1 MPDKATLDP
10 MRAATGVFPK
20 KEHDWRVR
28 RLTQAMAEAGID
40 EVLVYSWPWRPDN
53 ARYLAGAPVTGTT
66 LFRLRGD
73 GHVSALVSN
82 EVDRAAIRRAGWVS
96 DIDRASQFSPAV
108 LRGWLDGVGA
118 GSRLGVTQLELM
130 PVGLRRN
137 IEQAQPNVKLESAT
151 RLVDLVRFLKSAW
164 EHERIRASV
173 DLATRGWQAMFESM
187 NPGVREF
194 EVVAALEREIKRNGA
209 EDNFMLIGSGTTGV
223 RAMHAPEDRRL
234 QLGDLVRTELTP
246 QVDGYYAQ
254 ICRTAVLGKPSREQS
269 WAYEVFR
276 EAVEAGIDTVRPGAT
291 SHEVAKAQNDVLRA
305 NGLGEY
311 CTTQHMR
318 VRGHGVGLYIDEMP
332 GVKEGDETVIQEGA
346 SMVIHPNTYTPMAG
360 YMVVGDPILVTA
372 TGTERLAT
380 ADTKL
385 PSRTEVSS

>member
-1 MPDKATLDP
+1 M
-10 MRAATGVFPK
+10 
-20 KEHDWRVR
+20 
-28 RLTQAMAEAGID
+28 
-40 EVLVYSWPWRPDN
+40 
-53 ARYLAGAPVTGTT
+53 
-66 LFRLRGD
+66 
-73 GHVSALVSN
+73 
-82 EVDRAAIRRAGWVS
+82 
-96 DIDRASQFSPAV
+96 
-108 LRGWLDGVGA
+108 
-118 GSRLGVTQLELM
+118 
-130 PVGLRRN
+130 
-137 IEQAQPNVKLESAT
+137 
-151 RLVDLVRFLKSAW
+151 
-164 EHERIRASV
+164 
-173 DLATRGWQAMFESM
+173 
-187 NPGVREF
+187 REF

-209 EDNFMLIGSGTTGV
+209 EDNFMLIASGTTEV

-254 ICRTAVLGKPSREQS
+254 ICRTAVLDKPSREQS

-318 VRGHGVGLYIDEMP
+318 VRGHGVGLHLDEMP
-332 GVKEGDETVIQEGA
+332 GVQEGDETVIQEGA

>member
-10 MRAATGVFPK
+10 MRAAIGVFPK

-28 RLTQAMAEAGID
+28 QLTQAMAEAGID

-53 ARYLAGAPVTGTT
+53 SRYLAGAPVTGTT

-82 EVDRAAIRRAGWVS
+82 EVDRAAIRRTGWVS

-137 IEQAQPNVKLESAT
+137 IEQAQPNVKLKSAT

-173 DLATRGWQAMFESM
+173 ELDTRGWQAMFESM

-209 EDNFMLIGSGTTGV
+209 ADNFMLIASGTTEV

-246 QVDGYYAQ
+246 RSTDTMHRSAGPPCWASPAASSRG
-254 ICRTAVLGKPSREQS
+254 RTRCSAKQWRRESTRCGQGRPRTRS
-269 WAYEVFR
+269 PRRRTTYCAPTVWANIAPRSTR
-276 EAVEAGIDTVRPGAT
+276 E
-291 SHEVAKAQNDVLRA
+291 
-305 NGLGEY
+305 
-311 CTTQHMR
+311 C
-318 VRGHGVGLYIDEMP
+318 
-332 GVKEGDETVIQEGA
+332 
-346 SMVIHPNTYTPMAG
+346 
-360 YMVVGDPILVTA
+360 
-372 TGTERLAT
+372 
-380 ADTKL
+380 ADTAL
-385 PSRTEVSS
+385 DCTSTRCQACRRAMRR